1 MKTILF
7 FTSLWVATFNVFG
20 QRAISG
26 DNLAVSTLVSLESGI
41 SGSGFYLQNGT
52 NIFFVTARHV
62 LLQKTSGTN
71 QILNVTNATFTSND
85 ADPKESSRN
94 VVSADLVKLLNDG
107 NIVSHTNHD
116 VAVIRL
122 GKFRNQTNT
131 DWYLLP
137 GAFFKESS
145 KSGMVVTPLSGLK
158 KIDEV
163 LIPNAIYIIGY
174 PRSLDNPQFH
184 PKIEFDRP
192 LVRRGI
198 VAGINNTTKSI
209 ILDCAVYKGNSG
221 GPVLQR
227 EESLTEWRM
236 SIIGVVSEF
245 VPLVEYW
252 SNSYLGYSN
261 MTVSNSGYAIAE
273 PMDFVIELIEQFS
286 P

>member
-122 GKFRNQTNT
+122 GKFRN
-131 DWYLLP
+131 
-137 GAFFKESS
+137 
-145 KSGMVVTPLSGLK
+145 
-158 KIDEV
+158 
-163 LIPNAIYIIGY
+163 AIYIIGY